1 MLQEDDVRQ
10 DGPIDPH
17 LATETWNSRWPECR
31 PIAHELK
38 IAYTNRWIRFHSLP
52 QSKRY
57 PDTEPEYAV
66 VLHRHNTVLD
76 ELDVRGSLLVIT
88 ADWTD
93 VAGVSFD
100 PRQTRAR
107 LAADG
112 VHWQTILEDPDDDP
126 EYPAYTQL
134 YISTRPWKTGI
145 ADDIL
150 RAVADDELGGV
161 ILAPSDLRWLYH
173 PYDGGAD
180 VILPTPAERD
190 TLKERHQT
198 WLSTHPSGL

>member
-1 MLQEDDVRQ
+1 MDQ
-10 DGPIDPH
+10 DELIDPDFV
-17 LATETWNSRWPECR
+17 TETWNSRWRGCR
-31 PIAHELK
+31 PIAHELRF
-38 IAYTNRWIRFHSLP
+38 AYADRWIRFHSLP

-57 PDTEPEYAV
+57 PDTESEYAV
-66 VLHRHNTVLD
+66 VLQRYNTVLD
-76 ELDVRGSLLVIT
+76 ELGVHGSLLVVT

-93 VAGVSFD
+93 AAGVSFD

-112 VHWQTILEDPDDDP
+112 VHWQTILEDPDDDR
-126 EYPAYTQL
+126 EHPAYTQL
-134 YISTRPWKTGI
+134 YISARPWRIGVVN
-145 ADDIL
+145 DIL
-150 RAVADDELGGV
+150 RAVADDELAGV

-180 VILPTPAERD
+180 VILPTQAERD
-190 TLKERHQT
+190 ALKERHQG